1 MRPTHTYICNME
13 NRCVYFYPS
22 SMCLDLCCQTEKKI
36 ENDVYTLFSICIMC
50 LSLKSKRIILI
61 KTKLRL
67 KLKVFFSLF
76 SA

>member
-1 MRPTHTYICNME
+1 
-13 NRCVYFYPS
+13 
-22 SMCLDLCCQTEKKI
+22 MCLDLCCQTEKKI
-36 ENDVYTLFSICIMC
+36 ENDVSVFEVT
-50 LSLKSKRIILI
+50 KQIILI